1 MTLISSTDP
10 AARPGLLT
18 RLVCHAVKVTQ
29 DPEFQQIVRS
39 EAGRF
44 VSVVARAAH
53 ATSLRVRG

>member
-10 AARPGLLT
+10 AAHTGLLT
-18 RLVCHAVKVTQ
+18 RLVRHAVKVAQ

-53 ATSLRVRG
+53 STSLRVRG

>member
-1 MTLISSTDP
+1 MTLISTADP
-10 AARPGLLT
+10 TARPCLLA
-18 RLVCHAVKVTQ
+18 RLVCHAVKVAQ

-53 ATSLRVRG
+53 TTSLRVRG